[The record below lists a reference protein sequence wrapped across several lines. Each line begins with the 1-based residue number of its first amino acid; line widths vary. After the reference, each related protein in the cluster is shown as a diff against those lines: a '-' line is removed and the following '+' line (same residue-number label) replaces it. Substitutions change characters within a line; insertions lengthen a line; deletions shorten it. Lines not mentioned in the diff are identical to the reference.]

1 MVSGESTN
9 CAQRCLACGVRFFA
23 MRLGVQD
30 IVNIITINILTNGKR
45 WTVRAGGSQGRASKR
60 WRVLAEA
67 RAKTYKSHVTSFGR
81 AASDVAH
88 RAVAKSSSCGG
99 RRHELRDLDPDNRLS
114 GDPATQRP
122 GEALH
127 GVRSAAGAD
136 DLDHADVVAA
146 PELSADDG
154 AIKIRVPIDLFLVS
168 RDQVMAAPNTTPA
181 GATTPAARVALD
193 CRLVTDGAKF
203 SLQDFSSDPAG
214 TPLPPDL
221 QLPVS
226 IDLGGRLAQLNLPK
240 PGSSRADLVGDVVA
254 IRFDPVGGP
263 VERLFASQ
271 QWGLFLDGP
280 TVESLATAAIPVD
293 RLKSV
298 VPSATASG
306 HWNPRGDV
314 PHVDIEV
321 RGKMAVPNPFKVEI
335 TLSAPTDLFGRAS
348 GYSSIRCPLVGSRR
362 PRRVRSGLFR
372 DEGRGIRRG
381 RDEIHRSLEAR
392 RQATAHS
399 SSTSPC
405 CLSSSAAP
413 A

>member
-1 MVSGESTN
+1 MSFEIQIRTTVFQEILRRSVQAKLYT
-9 CAQRCLACGVRFFA
+9 ACVPP
-23 MRLGVQD
+23 
-30 IVNIITINILTNGKR
+30 
-45 WTVRAGGSQGRASKR
+45 QGPM
-60 WRVLAEA
+60 
-67 RAKTYKSHVTSFGR
+67 Y
-81 AASDVAH
+81 
-88 RAVAKSSSCGG
+88 
-99 RRHELRDLDPDNRLS
+99 
-114 GDPATQRP
+114 
-122 GEALH
+122 
-127 GVRSAAGAD
+127 
-136 DLDHADVVAA
+136 LDHADVVAA

-381 RDEIHRSLEAR
+381 RDESIAVWRHADKRQLIR
-392 RQATAHS
+392 HRQA
-399 SSTSPC
+399 
-405 CLSSSAAP
+405 LAAYRVQRRP
-413 A
+413 PEL